1 MKNNLMSSLG
11 LCKRAGKLICGT
23 DAVCTAIREQKNVL
37 LVLAASDVS
46 ENTAKKITDK
56 TSYYKVP
63 LRVLEQ
69 TCYELGRAVGR
80 MGGNA
85 CVGITDQSFVRLIE
99 EHID

>member
-11 LCKRAGKLICGT
+11 LCKRAGKMVCGT
-23 DAVCTAIREQKNVL
+23 DAVCTAMREQKNVL
-37 LVLAASDVS
+37 LVLAASDIS

-63 LRVLEQ
+63 LYRLDQ

-80 MGGNA
+80 MGGSA
-85 CVGITDQSFVRLIE
+85 CVGITDQNFVKLIE